1 MIGFQAQLRLR
12 IVAAL
17 IPATW
22 FGPRPDSEYVP
33 VTSSLRSVY
42 LSVSRS
48 RKRKDRSPSPVIAT
62 DGGGQSTDTAGAHKK
77 LRATTGPGSP
87 PEEVEDGA
95 VGRQDRYLHRLRRHI
110 DA

>member
-77 LRATTGPGSP
+77 LRATTSTVGSS
-87 PEEVEDGA
+87 ESTSNEGA
-95 VGRQDRYLHRLRRHI
+95 VDRYLHQLLR
-110 DA
+110 